1 MGALVFLAVICD
13 AQVPARQ
20 GIDRLLAKARAGDAV
35 SQYELGKDYEQGSP
49 EVPKDL
55 GKAFEWFQRSAEKG
69 FPKAQNA
76 MGIAF
81 QHGYGVPEDD
91 SLGFEWIYKA
101 ALRGYA
107 PAQFNLAVA
116 YHKGRGVAANDSE
129 AFNWFLE
136 SARNGNSA
144 AQVALCAV
152 YQRGELQDKDPTMAY
167 VWCLIAK
174 PAEPSRAETLKRYRE
189 PVEAELAPNQL
200 AEARMLASSW
210 NAASDSRG
218 ILPVHSRAYLAALP
232 VPAAALRASV
242 RASSPVPVPSHSSA
256 CESGHWVD
264 SVLRDGEIVKLED
277 GSVWKVDDA
286 DTVDSSLWLST
297 DDVVV
302 CDGKLIDTDDGTTV
316 AARRLH

>member
-1 MGALVFLAVICD
+1 MCK
-13 AQVPARQ
+13 AQVPTRQ
-20 GIDRLLAKARAGDAV
+20 DIDRLLAKARAGDAA
-35 SQYELGKDYEQGSP
+35 SQYELGKDYERGLP

-55 GKAFEWFQRSAEKG
+55 GKAFAWFQRSAEKG

-81 QHGYGVPEDD
+81 QHGYGVPEND
-91 SLGFEWIYKA
+91 SLGFEWLYKA

-136 SARNGNSA
+136 SARGGNSA

-152 YQRGELQDKDPTMAY
+152 YQRGELQDRDPTMAY
-167 VWCLIAK
+167 AWCLIARPTD
-174 PAEPSRAETLKRYRE
+174 PARAETLKRYKER
-189 PVEAELAPNQL
+189 VEVGLAPSQF
-200 AEARMLASSW
+200 AEAHTLASSW
-210 NAASDSRG
+210 NAASGGRG
-218 ILPVHSRAYLAALP
+218 TLPVHSRAYLAVLP
-232 VPAAALRASV
+232 APSLRASEP
-242 RASSPVPVPSHSSA
+242 SPSPVIAPSRGSA

-277 GSVWKVDDA
+277 GSVWKIDDA
-286 DTVDSSLWLST
+286 DAVDSSLWLST
-297 DDVVV
+297 DDVIV